1 MPQWSRALQ
10 PWWSSAVWAICG
22 TASLACSL
30 GTGFLAYRY
39 ASWPWV
45 LLGKEEL
52 TTTFLL
58 SLYVRLPGIWTLNWQ
73 NVPGLASP
81 SLQAAVFLT
90 VQARLKKSWLP
101 DNKLA
106 TCAGRIHHPRPS

>member
-1 MPQWSRALQ
+1 MERTQAQ
-10 PWWSSAVWAICG
+10 G
-22 TASLACSL
+22 GSLLCHVFPS
-30 GTGFLAYRY
+30 RY

-90 VQARLKKSWLP
+90 VQARLKK
-101 DNKLA
+101 
-106 TCAGRIHHPRPS
+106 